1 MSTASS
7 HPVND
12 ALAGLRV
19 AFAGKLVGLAKRET
33 EQLVRAHGG
42 VVVDDLAAGADLIVV
57 GDESPRLVLT
67 DVLSPAARQAL
78 EEGRL
83 VVINETQLW
92 QRLGLIDQDQNVSRM
107 YTPAILAELLGV
119 PVATVRRWHRK
130 GLLVARRRV
139 GHLPY
144 FDFAQV
150 ATARQLA
157 ALASAGVSPR
167 QIEKQFAALAR
178 WFPDSSDAAAQA
190 ALIVEGKRLL
200 VRAGDGLVEAGGQQR
215 LDFNDRDETQG
226 ADSGPGDSAV
236 VPLGAPVTT
245 APLVGPAELVETAHS
260 LEESGQLD
268 LAADMYRAALAAGGP
283 NPDTCFALADV
294 LYRLGDLG
302 AARERYYVAIELDE
316 NYVEARANLGC
327 VLAETGQLDL
337 AISAFEGALVFHPDF
352 PDAHYHLARVLD
364 ELGRREQ
371 ADQHWER
378 FLALAPDS
386 PWAAAA
392 RERLSP

>member
-7 HPVND
+7 HPANE

-19 AFAGKLVGLAKRET
+19 ALAGRLVGLAKRET
-33 EQLVRAHGG
+33 EQLIRAHGG
-42 VVVDDLAAGADLIVV
+42 VVVDDMAMGADLVV
-57 GDESPRLVLT
+57 LGDESTGTVLA
-67 DVLSPAARQAL
+67 DALGPAARQAL

-83 VVINETQLW
+83 VAINETQLW
-92 QRLGLIDQDQNVSRM
+92 QRLGLIEQDHNVSRM
-107 YTPAILAELLGV
+107 YTPAILAELIGV
-119 PVATVRRWHRK
+119 PVATVRRWHRR
-130 GLLVARRRV
+130 GLLRAQRQV

-144 FDFAQV
+144 FDFSQV

-157 ALASAGVSPR
+157 ALANAGVSQR
-167 QIEKQFAALAR
+167 QLEKQFAALAR
-178 WFPDSSDAAAQA
+178 WFPDSSDAATQT
-190 ALIVEGKRLL
+190 ALLVEGKRLL
-200 VRAGDGLVEAGGQQR
+200 VRAGEGLVEAGGQQR
-215 LDFNDRDETQG
+215 LDFNDRDEVQG
-226 ADSGPGDSAV
+226 LDNGAGESGVVSLGTSA
-236 VPLGAPVTT
+236 T
-245 APLVGPAELVETAHS
+245 APLMGPGELVETAHS
-260 LEESGQLD
+260 LEESGQLE

-283 NPDTCFALADV
+283 HPDTCFALADT

-337 AISAFEGALVFHPDF
+337 AVSAFEGALAFHPDF
-352 PDAHYHLARVLD
+352 PDAHYHLGRVLD

-371 ADQHWER
+371 ANGHWER
-378 FLALAPDS
+378 FLELAPDS
-386 PWAAAA
+386 PWAATA